1 MREESAKRRTSTS
14 HHSSGSS
21 SGSSSSSSSTAWRLD
36 DSLALRFIGIKTHP
50 YLSLIRHKIRDDDEA
65 APRRLLT
72 NRISVCWLSLS
83 LSLFSPSR
91 LLPIPFFLSFS
102 LLLTIIIIYV
112 PWLSSS
118 SFVGSSPSCNK
129 KRQKERK
136 KERRRIIIKK
146 KCLWWPRKP
155 CNAAAAVILW
165 WWNEA
170 KMRESFFLSFSCMLS
185 FALLTWALRRRR
197 KEENPFFLF

>member
-21 SGSSSSSSSTAWRLD
+21 SGSSSSSSTAWRLD

-83 LSLFSPSR
+83 SL
-91 LLPIPFFLSFS
+91 LLDYFRFLSFS
-102 LLLTIIIIYV
+102 LSLFSLLLLLYTYLGCRRRRRRSLVRHRHVIR
-112 PWLSSS
+112 
-118 SFVGSSPSCNK
+118 ND
-129 KRQKERK
+129 RK
-136 KERRRIIIKK
+136 KE
-146 KCLWWPRKP
+146 
-155 CNAAAAVILW
+155 
-165 WWNEA
+165 
-170 KMRESFFLSFSCMLS
+170 
-185 FALLTWALRRRR
+185 
-197 KEENPFFLF
+197 EE